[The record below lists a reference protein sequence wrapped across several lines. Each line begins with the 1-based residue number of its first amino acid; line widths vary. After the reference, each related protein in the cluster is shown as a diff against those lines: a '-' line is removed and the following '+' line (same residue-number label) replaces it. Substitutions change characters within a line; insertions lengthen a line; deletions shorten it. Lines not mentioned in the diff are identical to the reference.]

1 MKKTEKEAQK
11 KVTIDSRI
19 KGLKNQQ
26 KELSR
31 LFDKIQG
38 AIEVLEDIKRE
49 DNEKTD

>member
-26 KELSR
+26 NAHIGRNYIARKTAEKKNK
-31 LFDKIQG
+31 D
-38 AIEVLEDIKRE
+38 VLIAK
-49 DNEKTD
+49 K

>member
-26 KELSR
+26 L
-31 LFDKIQG
+31 KIINYSNHNLNLIMQR
-38 AIEVLEDIKRE
+38 RE
-49 DNEKTD
+49 